1 MKQLPQWFVP
11 TTTIG
16 SLIIIAV
23 SLLHYAQSRRA
34 GVPGGYSAICLGSLG
49 VGLLIAMCIYFA
61 AAPQERSVLASL
73 RGGGLSALVSAAI
86 LFATLIWVFGS

>member
-16 SLIIIAV
+16 SLIIMAV
-23 SLLHYAQSRRA
+23 TLLHYAQSRRA
-34 GVPGGYSAICLGSLG
+34 GVPGGYSAICFGSLA
-49 VGLLIAMCIYFA
+49 VGLITSVCIYFA
-61 AAPQERSVLASL
+61 TAPQDRSVPASL
-73 RGGGLSALVSAAI
+73 MSGVFSAMVSAAI